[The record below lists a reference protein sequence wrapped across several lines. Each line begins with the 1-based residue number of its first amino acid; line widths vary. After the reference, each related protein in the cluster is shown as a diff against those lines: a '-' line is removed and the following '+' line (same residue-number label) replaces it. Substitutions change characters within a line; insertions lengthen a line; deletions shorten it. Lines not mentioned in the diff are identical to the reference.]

1 LPENRVLMYYG
12 REEAAS
18 PATGAHKVH
27 ELEQEELVSHALELP
42 PAAPQGTPPEDKN
55 GGSSVPVVAPATGSQ
70 MAPRQGTPVS
80 D

>member
-1 LPENRVLMYYG
+1 
-12 REEAAS
+12 
-18 PATGAHKVH
+18 VH

-55 GGSSVPVVAPATGSQ
+55 GGSSVPVVGGPPAGSQ
-70 MAPRQGTPVS
+70 MATADKGTPVS